1 MGWCSMTPRDRE
13 ALERTIAHDYLDVQV
28 EVVID
33 VVRDDLP
40 GLRQAASAALSAG

>member
-1 MGWCSMTPRDRE
+1 MKGMRDV
-13 ALERTIAHDYLDVQV
+13 IAHDYLDVQV

-40 GLRQAASAALSAG
+40 ALRRAACTALGSLR

>member
-1 MGWCSMTPRDRE
+1 MPESDWADVKGMRDV
-13 ALERTIAHDYLDVQV
+13 IAHDYLDVQV

-40 GLRQAASAALSAG
+40 GLRQAVRTSLGSLR

>member
-33 VVRDDLP
+33 IVRDDLP

>member
-1 MGWCSMTPRDRE
+1 MPGIDWTAVKGMRDV
-13 ALERTIAHDYLDVQV
+13 IAHDYLDVQV

-40 GLRQAASAALSAG
+40 GLRRAVSTAVSSA